1 MKTRIWIAVLLLV
14 PLALAQEASSADAVA
29 ATVGTVR
36 KTLERDGTFLPAE
49 ASELK
54 LDLRAY
60 SGNLIIEEVLPNG
73 RLVNKGD
80 VIARIKTKGI
90 DRQLETDEMALKRT
104 MMDLNQ
110 AEERARMQDQKA
122 AASLERAQRDA
133 VRAAK
138 RLKGYVEHEKALDE
152 EGERMGV
159 ESRKYRIDD
168 QRDELEQLE
177 KMYSEDELVDATE
190 EIVLKRQRRNFARTQ
205 ASFDL
210 SEKRRLHRKAY
221 YDTWRREDLA
231 LDSRHEAQSLE
242 RTQKSQA
249 MDRQKTEVDLGKR
262 RYDLE
267 RAKEKMLDL
276 RRDREQ
282 FVIRAPRSGILL
294 HGRDDAAPW
303 TDKLEVGSKLKNRTV
318 FATVAA
324 PDKLK
329 VATTIQEKNL
339 FKLKVD
345 IAVEVQPK
353 ASPKSRYVGPLSVEH
368 LPYKAGEFKAE
379 IPLGEVE
386 PRLRPGMSCKVAVI
400 LGEERDVIVVPAG
413 AVQTD
418 GDRTF
423 VYCGKAADGP
433 FEERDVVVGLSD
445 GESTAVREGLS
456 DGEFVKVK

>member
-1 MKTRIWIAVLLLV
+1 MKTRMWIAVLLLA
-14 PLALAQEASSADAVA
+14 PLALAQEAPSTVAVA
-29 ATVGTVR
+29 AKVGTVR
-36 KTLERDGTFLPAE
+36 KTLDRSGTFLPAE

-54 LDLRAY
+54 LDLRAF
-60 SGNLIIEEVLPNG
+60 SGTLTLEEVAPNG

-80 VIARIKTKGI
+80 VVARLKTRGI
-90 DRQLETDEMALKRT
+90 DRQIEADEMSLKRT

-138 RLKGYVEHEKALDE
+138 RLEGYVEHEKALDE

-159 ESRKYRIDD
+159 ESRKYRLED
-168 QRDELEQLE
+168 QADELEQLE

-205 ASFDL
+205 ANFDL

-221 YDTWRREDLA
+221 YDTWRREDLE
-231 LDSRHEAQSLE
+231 LDARHQTEALE

-249 MDRQKTEVDLGKR
+249 MDRQKTEMDLGKR
-262 RYDLE
+262 RYDLD

-294 HGRDDAAPW
+294 HGKADAAPW
-303 TDKLEVGSKLKNRTV
+303 TDKLKVGGSLKNRTV

-329 VATTIQEKNL
+329 VATTIEEKNL

-345 IAVEVQPK
+345 IAAEVEPK
-353 ASPKSRYVGPLSVEH
+353 ASPKSHYVGPLSVEH

-386 PRLRPGMSCKVAVI
+386 PRLRPGMRCKVAII
-400 LGEERDVIVVPAG
+400 LGEERDVIVVPASG
-413 AVQTD
+413 IQTD

-423 VYCGKAADGP
+423 VYCSKVADGP
-433 FEERDVVVGLSD
+433 FEERDVVIGLSD
-445 GESTAVREGLS
+445 GDNTAVREGLA

>member
-1 MKTRIWIAVLLLV
+1 MKTRMWIAVLLLA
-14 PLALAQEASSADAVA
+14 PLALAQEAPSSDAVA
-29 ATVGTVR
+29 AKVGTVR
-36 KTLERDGTFLPAE
+36 KTLDRSGTLLPAE

-60 SGNLIIEEVLPNG
+60 SGTLTLEEVAPNG

-80 VIARIKTKGI
+80 VIARIETKGI
-90 DRQLETDEMALKRT
+90 DRQLERDEMDLRRT
-104 MMDLNQ
+104 VMEMNH

-122 AASLERAQRDA
+122 AASLERSQRDA

-138 RLKGYVEHEKALDE
+138 RLEGYVEHEKAFDE

-159 ESRKYRIDD
+159 QSRIYRLDD

-190 EIVLKRQRRNFARTQ
+190 EIVLKRQRRNFARSQ

-221 YDTWRREDLA
+221 YDTWRQEDFELEA
-231 LDSRHEAQSLE
+231 RHKAEALE

-249 MDRQKTEVDLGKR
+249 MDRKKSDADLVKR
-262 RYDLE
+262 CYDLDH
-267 RAKEKMLDL
+267 AKEKMLDL
-276 RRDREQ
+276 KRDREQ
-282 FVIRAPRSGILL
+282 FVVRAPRSGILL
-294 HGRDDAAPW
+294 HGRADAAPW
-303 TDKLEVGSKLKNRTV
+303 TNKLEAGGTLKNRTV

-329 VATTIQEKNL
+329 VATTIQEKNI

-345 IAVEVQPK
+345 IAAEVQPK

-386 PRLRPGMSCKVAVI
+386 PRLRPGMSCKVAII
-400 LGEERDVIVVPAG
+400 LGEERDVIVVPAA
-413 AVQTD
+413 AVRED
-418 GDRTF
+418 GDRTVVF
-423 VYCGKAADGP
+423 CAKTADGP

-445 GESTAVREGLS
+445 GEITAVREGLA